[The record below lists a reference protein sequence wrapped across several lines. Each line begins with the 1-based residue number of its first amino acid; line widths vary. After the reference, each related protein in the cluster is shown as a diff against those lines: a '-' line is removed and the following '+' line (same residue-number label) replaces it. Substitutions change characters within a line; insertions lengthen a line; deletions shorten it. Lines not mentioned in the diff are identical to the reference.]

1 MKSLLLLSSTVLT
14 LIFAESAMAKKMS
27 ATDILNKV
35 EKNLKSAD
43 EIATVSMEIKEKNGK
58 SKTRKLIIKKKNVG
72 EKQQVLVRLEKP
84 SDIKGVGLL
93 SVIEGSSEDQW
104 LYLPTEKKSR
114 RIISSKKKDSFLGS
128 EFTYEDFSPST
139 YDRFKNKLIK
149 VVKVKGREAYLI
161 ESKAKETGAPYKK
174 ILTWVGTKDYRI
186 LQSQYFDHKGKKLKV
201 MTFNDY
207 KKYGKKSWRAQ
218 KIEVRNVQNKRGTT
232 LMLSELK
239 LDTGLSDSEFSKRAL
254 ENY

>member
-1 MKSLLLLSSTVLT
+1 MKSLLLTLSLFT
-14 LIFAESAMAKKMS
+14 LVAAVESEAAKKMS
-27 ATDILNKV
+27 ATQILNKM
-35 EKNLKSAD
+35 ESNLRSAD
-43 EIATVSMEIKEKNGK
+43 EVATVSMEIKEKNGK
-58 SKTRKLIIKKKNVG
+58 SKTRKLVIKKKNAG

-104 LYLPTEKKSR
+104 LYLPTKKKSR

-139 YDRFKNKLIK
+139 YDQFKNK
-149 VVKVKGREAYLI
+149 VVKTVSVKGKKAYII
-161 ESKAKETGAPYKK
+161 ESNAKEKNAPYKR
-174 ILTWVGTKDYRI
+174 ILTWVSVKDYRI
-186 LQSQYFDHKGKKLKV
+186 LQSQYFDNAGKKLKV
-201 MTFNDY
+201 MTFNSY
-207 KKYGKKSWRAQ
+207 KKFGKKAWRAQ

-239 LDTGLSDSEFSKRAL
+239 LDTGLNDTEFSKRAL